1 MLEKLLDDWS
11 ARSGVAVEVW
21 ALPKGDVPGLAA
33 RNVFAAVQE
42 ALTGIERH
50 GRARTVSIAVTL
62 SLSGLRLTV
71 SDDGHGLADGQDDRE
86 VAVMKACFA
95 EIGGELT
102 VNRVPGEGSTVTGI
116 VPARA
121 LRG

>member
-1 MLEKLLDDWS
+1 MLEKLLEDWS
-11 ARSGVAVEVW
+11 ARSGVAVEIW
-21 ALPKGDVPGLAA
+21 ALPKGDVPDLAT

-42 ALTGIERH
+42 ALAGIERH
-50 GRARTVSIAVTL
+50 GRARTVSIAATL
-62 SLSGLRLTV
+62 AASGLRLTV
-71 SDDGHGLADGQDDRE
+71 SDDGDGLADGQADRE

-102 VNRVPGEGSTVTGI
+102 VNRVPGEGSTITGI

-121 LRG
+121 LRS